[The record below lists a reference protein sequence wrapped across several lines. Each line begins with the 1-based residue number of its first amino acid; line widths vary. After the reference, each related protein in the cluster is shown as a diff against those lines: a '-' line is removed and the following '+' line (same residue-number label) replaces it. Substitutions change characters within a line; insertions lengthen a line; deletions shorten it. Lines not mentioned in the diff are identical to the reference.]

1 MTPATQ
7 TRRPLRTTLLL
18 LSGAVFAALLVAGG
32 MVGYTWWQ
40 ARKAAEEAMA
50 AANAP
55 VAAPPPEDAAVAE
68 ADAVAGT
75 VLQPEYADSIFAGD
89 EAWFMK
95 GPVFDP
101 SVKAEWEALPDRLGS
116 FDYGTRIFCVDCS
129 QAPFGEDSEFSP
141 IHDHSPQM
149 LADFARQRGQTEP
162 GFVRYMSLAAAGKVG
177 FPRLAGTTGE
187 TLLTRERFMESYGAM
202 FDNELRTI
210 PWHAKRAILD
220 WNNAEEED
228 WTFADQGNID
238 PRGLVS
244 QHDFNLDGIDD
255 VAVVM
260 HCESC
265 AEHRVLLFAS
275 RKGKP
280 DYVLHQESIEGRAL
294 LKALYPDPEERWERE
309 IYMGGPEK
317 VSPPQDPLLVTPQD
331 GTPYALVYDPKFDA
345 MRRYEQQSIGGSEG
359 NVKTKDSERI
369 AQGE

>member
-7 TRRPLRTTLLL
+7 TRSPLRTTLLL
-18 LSGAVFAALLVAGG
+18 LSGAVLAALLVAGG

-40 ARKAAEEAMA
+40 VRKAAEEAMA

-55 VAAPPPEDAAVAE
+55 VAAPPLEDTAVAE
-68 ADAVAGT
+68 ADAVAGAG
-75 VLQPEYADSIFAGD
+75 LQPEYADSIFAGD
-89 EAWFMK
+89 EAWFVK

-129 QAPFGEDSEFSP
+129 QAPFGEDSAFSP

-162 GFVRYMSLAAAGKVG
+162 GFVRYMSLAATGKVG

-202 FDNELRTI
+202 FDNYLRMI

-220 WNNAEEED
+220 WNNTQEED
-228 WTFADQGNID
+228 WTFADQGNIN
-238 PRGLVS
+238 PQGLFS

-255 VAVVM
+255 VAVVLY
-260 HCESC
+260 CETC
-265 AEHRVLLFAS
+265 EEYRLLLFAS
-275 RKGKP
+275 RKDNP
-280 DYVLHQESIEGRAL
+280 DYLLYQERIDGRVL
-294 LKALYPDPEERWERE
+294 LKALYPDPQERWERE

-317 VSPPQDPLLVTPQD
+317 VSPPQDPLLVTPQE
-331 GTPYALVYDPKFDA
+331 GAPYALVYDPKFDA
-345 MRRYEQQSIGGSEG
+345 MRRYEQKIDTDAGE
-359 NVKTKDSERI
+359 NLKTKDIDRSS
-369 AQGE
+369 QGG